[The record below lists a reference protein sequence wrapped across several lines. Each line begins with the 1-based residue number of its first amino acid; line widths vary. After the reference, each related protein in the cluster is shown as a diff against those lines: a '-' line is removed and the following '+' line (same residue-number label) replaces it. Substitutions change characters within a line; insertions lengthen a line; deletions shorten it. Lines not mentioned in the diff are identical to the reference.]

1 MFFASTELPWQAHV
15 KFIMGIQ
22 QLSNRNKFALL
33 IALMVTITVGVAGIT
48 LAVLY
53 KTAYREQNKRLVEIA
68 QTKARYIEAIAH
80 FNLRLRTADP
90 QSAYSATL
98 EQVRQAQKNFIGLG
112 NTGEITL
119 AKSDNQ
125 QILYVLSDRAENLP
139 NMGSVEL
146 NSGIAAPMKRALAG
160 ASGIMVGKDY
170 RGIKVLAAYEPV
182 GAFSWGL
189 VAKIDYAELEA
200 PFIRAGIHSAVF
212 GILVIL
218 FGTWVFRKI
227 SNPLINSAEKTESQ
241 LNTILDTVVDSI
253 ITTDTAGTILSFN
266 TSAEKTFG
274 YAANE
279 VIGKNVTLLM
289 PDQFRE
295 THRQFMGHRDSKTEN
310 RIIGVSRE
318 VFGQRKDGSTFPV
331 EIALGKATIAG
342 QLVYTGI
349 IRDITERKHT
359 EVELKKYRED
369 LEAQVV
375 QRTAALAQ
383 ANRKLEQL
391 AREDALTGIA
401 NRRVFDEALT
411 QEIRR
416 AKRNKKPLSLII
428 CDIDYFKN
436 YNDTYG
442 HLAGDK
448 CLQKVAK
455 SIESGFQRAGELV
468 ARYGGEEFA
477 IILPLLEKEAAVERA
492 ENLRLAI
499 WNLNL
504 PHESSEIAQQLTVS
518 LGVATTNSETPL
530 TLQQLVNAADN
541 ALYHAKHIGR
551 NCVASDNQQINN
563 SFVSGTV

>member
-1 MFFASTELPWQAHV
+1 MR
-15 KFIMGIQ
+15 IQ

-33 IALMVTITVGVAGIT
+33 IALMVIITVGVAGIT

-68 QTKARYIEAIAH
+68 QTKARYIEAIAQ
-80 FNLRLRTADP
+80 FNLRLHPTHPQTA
-90 QSAYSATL
+90 YTATL
-98 EQVRQAQKNFIGLG
+98 EQVKQAQKNFIGLG

-119 AKSDNQ
+119 AKLEDQ
-125 QILYVLSDRAENLP
+125 QIRYVLSDRAANLSS
-139 NMGSVEL
+139 MATVDL
-146 NSGIAAPMKRALAG
+146 NTRIAAPMKRALAG
-160 ASGIMVGKDY
+160 SSGIMVGDDY

-182 GAFSWGL
+182 GAFDWGL

-212 GILVIL
+212 GLLVIL

-227 SNPLINSAEKTESQ
+227 SSPLINSVEKTESQ

-274 YAANE
+274 YPASE
-279 VIGKNVTLLM
+279 VIGKSINILM
-289 PDQFRE
+289 PSQYRE
-295 THRQFMGHRDSKTEN
+295 THSQFMSHRDSKTEN

-318 VFGQRKDGSTFPV
+318 VFGQRKDGSTFPI
-331 EIALGKATIAG
+331 EIALGKATITAG
-342 QLVYTGI
+342 QVVYTGI
-349 IRDITERKHT
+349 IRDITKRKHT
-359 EVELKKYRED
+359 EIELKKYREE
-369 LEAQVV
+369 LEEQVV

-401 NRRVFDEALT
+401 NRRVFDEVLT
-411 QEIRR
+411 QEVRR

-455 SIESGFQRAGELV
+455 TIESGFQRAGELV

-477 IILPLLEKEAAVERA
+477 IILPLLEKEAAIERA

-518 LGVATTNSETPL
+518 LGVATATNDTPM

-541 ALYHAKHIGR
+541 ALYQAKHHGR
-551 NCVASDNQQINN
+551 NCVASNNQPLNN
-563 SFVSGTV
+563 SFVSGTA